1 MYVIHSS
8 IDVCKS
14 NFSSFELL
22 FMYLTNSNVKP
33 VSDKS
38 DKGGKFLELGH
49 YYLVSEDEGNLNSK
63 STM

>member
-1 MYVIHSS
+1 MKKSVIHSS
-8 IDVCKS
+8 VDACKS

-22 FMYLTNSNVKP
+22 FKYLTNSNVKP

-49 YYLVSEDEGNLNSK
+49 Y
-63 STM
+63 